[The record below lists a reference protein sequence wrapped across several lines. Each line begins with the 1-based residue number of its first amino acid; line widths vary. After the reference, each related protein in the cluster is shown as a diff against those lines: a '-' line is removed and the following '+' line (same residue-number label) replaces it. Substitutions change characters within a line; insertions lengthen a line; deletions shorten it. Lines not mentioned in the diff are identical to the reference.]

1 MVNVHMLSRLHFAFT
16 AALFLIAALSPVCA
30 ETSVPQG
37 ISPEQLPAKEKLH
50 VYLLMGQS
58 NMAGRGKV
66 EMGAQLEDRRVLVFT
81 QDQKWAVAKD
91 PLHWDKPKIAGVGP
105 GLSFAKSMADAQQG
119 ITIGLIPCAVGGTPL
134 KRWERGGDLYAAALE
149 RARAAMT
156 TGTLSGV
163 LWHQGESDSN
173 EKLAATY
180 RDRLSRMFQALREDL
195 GSPSLPIVLGEL
207 GRFHV
212 ERTGKPAEIVNNAL
226 HEVVQ
231 ATPAVAI
238 ASSEG
243 LKDGG
248 DKLHFDADSQRE
260 FGRRYA
266 AAMLKLF
273 SVSH

>member
-1 MVNVHMLSRLHFAFT
+1 MLRRLHTAFT
-16 AALFLIAALSPVCA
+16 TALLLVSALSPIFA
-30 ETSVPQG
+30 ETTAEQG
-37 ISPEQLPAKEKLH
+37 TSPEGLPPKEKLH

-66 EMGAQLEDRRVLVFT
+66 ETGAQPEDRRVLVFT

-91 PLHWDKPKIAGVGP
+91 PLHWDKPKVAGVGP
-105 GLSFAKSMADAQQG
+105 GLSFAKSMADAQKG
-119 ITIGLIPCAVGGTPL
+119 ITIGLVPCAVGGTPL
-134 KRWERGGDLYAAALE
+134 RRWERSGDLYTAALE
-149 RARAAMT
+149 RTRAAMA

-180 RDRLSRMFQALREDL
+180 QERLTRMFQDLRTDL
-195 GSPSLPIVLGEL
+195 GAPSLPIVVGEL
-207 GRFHV
+207 GRFHI
-212 ERTGKPAEIVNNAL
+212 ERTGKPAQMVNDAL
-226 HEVVQ
+226 HNVTQSV
-231 ATPAVAI
+231 PAVAI
-238 ASSEG
+238 ASSDG

-266 AAMLKLF
+266 AAMLKLL
-273 SVSH
+273 STNHGAQR